1 MIVKHQQQQQQR
13 GVGVEETQPLHDG
26 KRVCG
31 WSDLFVSTNAI
42 PRVTNKKR
50 CARPRSIYYVKGRQ
64 KKKIVQRDMTSI
76 PIYPL
81 VVGICLYTLIVLLFS
96 LKRLYDKGAY

>member
-1 MIVKHQQQQQQR
+1 MAGK
-13 GVGVEETQPLHDG
+13 ECADG
-26 KRVCG
+26 AIC
-31 WSDLFVSTNAI
+31 LFLPMPYQGLQI
-42 PRVTNKKR
+42 KKDALYR
-50 CARPRSIYYVKGRQ
+50 RPRSIYYAKGRQ

-81 VVGICLYTLIVLLFS
+81 VVGICLYTLIVLFFS